1 MVASSMV
8 NLEKELAYWK
18 VLAELNSM
26 MDKSKKGNSQIVKWM
41 DMLESYS
48 QQVIISSDIL
58 KIIRNK
64 GRVKK

>member
-1 MVASSMV
+1 MV

-48 QQVIISSDIL
+48 QQVIISSAIL

>member
-1 MVASSMV
+1 MV

-26 MDKSKKGNSQIVKWM
+26 MDRSKKGNSQIVKWM

>member
-1 MVASSMV
+1 MV

-26 MDKSKKGNSQIVKWM
+26 MDRSKKGNSLTVKWM

-48 QQVIISSDIL
+48 QQVIISSAIL

>member
-1 MVASSMV
+1 MV
-8 NLEKELAYWK
+8 NLEKERAYWK

-26 MDKSKKGNSQIVKWM
+26 MDKSKKGNSLTVKWM

-48 QQVIISSDIL
+48 QQVIISSAIL